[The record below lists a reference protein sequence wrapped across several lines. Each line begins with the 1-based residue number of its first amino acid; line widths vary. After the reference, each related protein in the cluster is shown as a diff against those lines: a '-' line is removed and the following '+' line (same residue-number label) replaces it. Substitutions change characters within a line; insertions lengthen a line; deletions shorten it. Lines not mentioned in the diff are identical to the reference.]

1 MYYLL
6 VNQEVESSLHL
17 SDLSYELTDMGGYD
31 KPLEDWKKQYV
42 IDYVANM
49 KAKVAA
55 MKEDYKKARA
65 EATARYKEEVAA
77 ERVRAKEEG
86 RKPNPIPKPSVPKP
100 DYPKVE
106 PPKNEVDGGDFNYEW
121 IPLETFL
128 APYASGDVDAC
139 LRIHNRLD
147 EMGKKPEF
155 ARIRQLY
162 VKDYPE
168 LTNVLAK
175 IEANG
180 VKMDMDYNQNL
191 IEAYTKE
198 EDRILQEIRKFPEV
212 QQLEA
217 EHLALYQRGVEEMAK
232 PKSERDPDIA
242 KLRDKY
248 KKKLVFNP
256 NSADDKRKVLFEYT
270 GNKLPYNKEFLTK
283 SAFEDGI
290 PEDEVQ
296 WYHYSADKGALE
308 YVKLNFPEQKE
319 LAELLLTHSLVK
331 TRKQNF
337 TYKLRDMVDP
347 QGLLHGGF
355 NPTGTSTSRLSSSE
369 PKQNWAFSVN

>member
-1 MYYLL
+1 
-6 VNQEVESSLHL
+6 
-17 SDLSYELTDMGGYD
+17 MGGYD

-65 EATARYKEEVAA
+65 EATARYKEEVTA
-77 ERVRAKEEG
+77 EKVRAKEEG

-180 VKMDMDYNQNL
+180 VKMDMDYNQKL
-191 IEAYTKE
+191 IEAYTEE

-256 NSADDKRKVLFEYT
+256 NSSDDKRKVLFEYT

-283 SAFEDGI
+283 GAFEDGI

-337 TYKLRDMVDP
+337 TYKLRAMVDP
-347 QGLLHGGF
+347 NGLLHGGF
-355 NPTGTSTSRLSSSE
+355 SPTGTATSRLSSSE